1 MAAVEKW
8 LVGIDKD
15 LTGRLAV
22 CSRPDSAM
30 RPVMR
35 LLEYSCHGV
44 LWMASVAAAILAL
57 HQIELHEKLLNLMC
71 ALFCDVAVIGLC
83 KVIFR
88 RQRPSQNHDDMMT
101 ILMDKYSFPSGHAS
115 RAVMVACFIAA
126 HFELTGVHRVLV
138 IVWSFSVCLSRV
150 LLGRHHISDVI
161 FGAVLGVVEYEVVNS
176 WLWLPRDLCE
186 SLIRPIQEE
195 LHL

>member
-1 MAAVEKW
+1 MSAVNWFVET
-8 LVGIDKD
+8 DKD
-15 LTGRLAV
+15 LTERLAV
-22 CSRPDSAM
+22 CSRPDSAT

-44 LWMASVAAAILAL
+44 LWLASVGAAILVS

-71 ALFCDVAVIGLC
+71 ALLFDIAVIGLC

-88 RQRPSQNHDDMMT
+88 RQRPSQNHGDMMT

-115 RAVMVACFIAA
+115 RAVMVTCFMVT
-126 HFELTGVHRVLV
+126 HFALTGVHQVLL
-138 IVWSFSVCLSRV
+138 IVWSVSVCLSRI
-150 LLGRHHISDVI
+150 LLGRHHVSDVI
-161 FGAVLGVVEYEVVNS
+161 FGAVLGIVEHQIVNS
-176 WLWLPRDLCE
+176 WLWLPRNLCE

-195 LHL
+195 MHL